1 MFCAT
6 LGVGLISEIEII
18 SSICT
23 MLARGALISA
33 LVSIFLMPAVLCA
46 CEPLF
51 QRTSFQWRQSPA
63 KQETDQEQPQTA
75 EIS

>member
-33 LVSIFLMPAVLCA
+33 LVSIFLMPAVLCV
-46 CEPLF
+46 CEPLL
-51 QRTSFQWRQSPA
+51 QKTSFHWR
-63 KQETDQEQPQTA
+63 ETEKAVPHGA
-75 EIS
+75 EAL